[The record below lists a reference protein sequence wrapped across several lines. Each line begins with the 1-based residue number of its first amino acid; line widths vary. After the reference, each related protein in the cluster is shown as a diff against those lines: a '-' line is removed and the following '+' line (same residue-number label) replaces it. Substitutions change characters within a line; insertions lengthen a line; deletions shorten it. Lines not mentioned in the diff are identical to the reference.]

1 MQSKHYNVDTL
12 WTLAD
17 SSRMIP
23 VVYKFLILQRAEPIL
38 VSLNGRNFPMT
49 KSFCGTGT
57 YKHFGKVF
65 SWFNNGK
72 AMPILEV

>member
-1 MQSKHYNVDTL
+1 M

-23 VVYKFLILQRAEPIL
+23 VVYEFLIPQRPESIP

-49 KSFCGTGT
+49 KSFCGTGM

-72 AMPILEV
+72 AMPTFEV